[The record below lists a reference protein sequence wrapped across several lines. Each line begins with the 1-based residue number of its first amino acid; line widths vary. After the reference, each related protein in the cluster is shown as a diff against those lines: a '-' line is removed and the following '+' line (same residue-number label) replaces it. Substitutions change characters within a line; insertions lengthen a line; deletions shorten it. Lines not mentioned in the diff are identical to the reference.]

1 MWLKSLKKCTLKVAV
16 IGHWN
21 AMQQKNYSID
31 SVLKKWRQ
39 SCVMEK
45 NVKNHE
51 KYLDI
56 ALRLYVLPSFIPTV
70 EKITKEDAEDHYKAL
85 TIYQIQDALTIFDR
99 EFAKAVAEGKTTE
112 STGKNY
118 RSALKKFMAWV
129 KKEPWWKG
137 IVASSSV
144 QKVPRRSKL
153 PSMPKKKR
161 GKLIRRSLKK
171 DELSTSLQQEL
182 AEFQDFRRTGGLNL
196 PRAISHSLLGQQQGF
211 IRRPKLD
218 PVDDTTIQQEEE
230 KILYFWGWHSQQYPE
245 CELSLALLTDI
256 DLLDDFICWV
266 LEERGVSSSTGV
278 KLSQVAISIAKWI
291 NYSKTNRRN
300 WSDIP
305 LILELRNLKNEYL
318 EDYNDEKVLTDSQKW
333 EKKELNHDQ
342 LREVVDY
349 LRTRCSNYGQIQ
361 ITRGTKQY
369 SARIIRN
376 LSAIARSWQTYL
388 LVKLLVYCPV
398 RQEEIRNFILGTSLL
413 RTVDDQGQV
422 RYVVKLTEHKRD
434 QTGNI
439 RHYPLPSIVSDDL
452 DIWLFTWRPLILE
465 HLKTLEG
472 WKKFWDY
479 SPNEI
484 EQRQRKIDGVRDGT
498 YIPRSKLSPADYI
511 RQHEAKIAGIQYRLD
526 AWPIAQKN
534 MATHD
539 LVFFS
544 FGKKDA
550 MAFGNPLNISLFWQT
565 VRRATAIATNEL
577 YGAENVK
584 WINPHAFRHIA
595 EKHLRLLGKTHLAD
609 AFGAL
614 IGHSEDMGDKYANQI
629 LSEYEITQD
638 IVDNWWID
646 CRFADFP

>member
-1 MWLKSLKKCTLKVAV
+1 
-16 IGHWN
+16 
-21 AMQQKNYSID
+21 MQQKYHSIS
-31 SVLKKWRQ
+31 SVLKTWHQ
-39 SCVMEK
+39 SHKIDK
-45 NVKNHE
+45 NDQNQE

-56 ALRLYVLPSFIPTV
+56 ALRLYVLPGIDPTLQGIA
-70 EKITKEDAEDHYKAL
+70 KGGAEEHYKVL
-85 TIYQIQDALTIFDR
+85 KIDQLQNALTIFDR
-99 EFAKAVAEGKTTE
+99 KFADAVAEGKTSK

-129 KKEPWWKG
+129 EMQPWWKG
-137 IVASSSV
+137 MVASSIV
-144 QKVPRRSKL
+144 QKMPRRSKL

-171 DELSTSLQQEL
+171 DELSASLQKEL
-182 AEFQDFRRTGGLNL
+182 ADFQEFRQTGGLNL
-196 PRAISHSLLGQQQGF
+196 PRAINHSLLGQQQGF

-218 PVDDTTIQQEEE
+218 PVDPSTIQQEEE
-230 KILYFWGWHSQQYPE
+230 KILYFWGWYSQQYPG

-266 LEERGVSSSTGV
+266 LDERGTSSSTGI
-278 KLSQVAISIAKWI
+278 KLSQVAISIAKWL
-291 NYSKTNRRN
+291 NYNKTNRRN

-318 EDYNDEKVLTDSQKW
+318 EDYNEEKVLTDSQKW

-349 LRTRCSNYGQIQ
+349 LRTLCSNYGQIQ
-361 ITRGTKQY
+361 ITRGTNQY
-369 SARIIRN
+369 SARTIRN
-376 LSAIARSWQTYL
+376 LSAITRSWQTYL

-398 RQEEIRNFILGTSLL
+398 RQEEIRNFVLGTSLL

-422 RYVVKLTEHKRD
+422 RYIVKLTEHKRD
-434 QTGNI
+434 QTGHI
-439 RHYPLPSIVSDDL
+439 RHYPLPAIVNDDL

-472 WKKFWDY
+472 WMEFWNYPPDA
-479 SPNEI
+479 I
-484 EQRQRKIDGVRDGT
+484 EKHQRKIDGVKDGT
-498 YIPRSKLSPADYI
+498 FIPKSKLSPADYI
-511 RQHEAKIAGIQYRLD
+511 RQHEERIAGIQYRID
-526 AWPIAQKN
+526 AWPIAQNN

-550 MAFGNPLNISLFWQT
+550 VAFGNPLNISIFWQT

-614 IGHSEDMGDKYANQI
+614 IGHSEDMGSKYANQI
-629 LSEYEITQD
+629 LSEYEITED

-646 CRFADFP
+646 I